1 MGEAR
6 RRLHPEPSAGT
17 EDNPGKHG
25 MGCSG
30 GRTRKKGGG
39 GGRDKGDK
47 GGPVG
52 ARKMHIHT
60 RKQKGIKITVKM

>member
-1 MGEAR
+1 
-6 RRLHPEPSAGT
+6 
-17 EDNPGKHG
+17 

-60 RKQKGIKITVKM
+60 RKQKGIKITVKMSGG